1 MARKASNNNFQ
12 IEKTPCAQVIDGA
25 MDHANCLGQSG
36 DKAQSTTKDDV
47 PALHQATEAESAQ
60 GEVIEPDVIVQ
71 ETNQETN
78 PEIKQEEEMATQDK
92 VVEER
97 HHSTEVQVET
107 REEPTLVAAVQNES
121 TPLPTLPTKSQ
132 KSEAGISITVPMKYY
147 RQISF
152 LKIRTGIP
160 IRDLALRAVI
170 EFLERNKLE
179 D

>member
-47 PALHQATEAESAQ
+47 PALPHATEAGSAQ
-60 GEVIEPDVIVQ
+60 GEVIEPEEIVQESNQETSQ
-71 ETNQETN
+71 ETNQET
-78 PEIKQEEEMATQDK
+78 KEEEMATQDK
-92 VVEER
+92 VVE
-97 HHSTEVQVET
+97 VQAAA
-107 REEPTLVAAVQNES
+107 REDHTLVAAVQNET
-121 TPLPTLPTKSQ
+121 TPLQTLTTKSQ

-160 IRDLALRAVI
+160 IRDLALRAVV

>member
-47 PALHQATEAESAQ
+47 PALHQATEAVVQ
-60 GEVIEPDVIVQ
+60 GTNQEKSQ
-71 ETNQETN
+71 ETNQET
-78 PEIKQEEEMATQDK
+78 KEEEMATK
-92 VVEER
+92 
-97 HHSTEVQVET
+97 EVQVET
-107 REEPTLVAAVQNES
+107 REEQTLVAAVQNES
-121 TPLPTLPTKSQ
+121 TPLPTLATKSQ

-179 D
+179 E

>member
-12 IEKTPCAQVIDGA
+12 IDKTPCAQVIDGA

-60 GEVIEPDVIVQ
+60 GEVIEPEAVVQ
-71 ETNQETN
+71 GTNQETSQKTN
-78 PEIKQEEEMATQDK
+78 QETKEEEMATK
-92 VVEER
+92 
-97 HHSTEVQVET
+97 EVQAET
-107 REEPTLVAAVQNES
+107 REEQTLVAAVQNES
-121 TPLPTLPTKSQ
+121 TPLPTLATKSQ

>member
-47 PALHQATEAESAQ
+47 VSPLPHATEAESVQ
-60 GEVIEPDVIVQ
+60 GEVIEPEAVVQGTSQETSQ
-71 ETNQETN
+71 ETNQET
-78 PEIKQEEEMATQDK
+78 KEEEMATK
-92 VVEER
+92 
-97 HHSTEVQVET
+97 EVQAET
-107 REEPTLVAAVQNES
+107 REEQTLVAAVQNES
-121 TPLPTLPTKSQ
+121 TPLPTLATKSQ

>member
-60 GEVIEPDVIVQ
+60 GEVIEPEVIVQ

-97 HHSTEVQVET
+97 HHLTEVQAAT
-107 REEPTLVAAVQNES
+107 REEQTLVASAQNES
-121 TPLPTLPTKSQ
+121 TLLPTKSQ

>member
-12 IEKTPCAQVIDGA
+12 IEKTQCAQVIDGA

-36 DKAQSTTKDDV
+36 DKVQSTTKDDDV

-60 GEVIEPDVIVQ
+60 GEVIEPEAVVQGTSQDTSQ
-71 ETNQETN
+71 ETNQET
-78 PEIKQEEEMATQDK
+78 KEEEMAKKDK
-92 VVEER
+92 MVEEL
-97 HHSTEVQVET
+97 HHSKEVQSET
-107 REEPTLVAAVQNES
+107 REEQTLVAA
-121 TPLPTLPTKSQ
+121 LPTLATKSQ

>member
-60 GEVIEPDVIVQ
+60 GEVIEPEVIVQ
-71 ETNQETN
+71 ETNL
-78 PEIKQEEEMATQDK
+78 EIKQEEEMATQDK
-92 VVEER
+92 VVKER
-97 HHSTEVQVET
+97 HHSTEVQAAT
-107 REEPTLVAAVQNES
+107 REEQTLVASAQNES
-121 TPLPTLPTKSQ
+121 TLLPTKSQ

>member
-36 DKAQSTTKDDV
+36 DKVQSTTKDDV

-60 GEVIEPDVIVQ
+60 GEVIEPEAVVQ
-71 ETNQETN
+71 GTNQETN
-78 PEIKQEEEMATQDK
+78 PEIKQEEEMVTQDK

-97 HHSTEVQVET
+97 HHSTEVQAAT
-107 REEPTLVAAVQNES
+107 REEQTLVASAQNES
-121 TPLPTLPTKSQ
+121 TLLPTKSQ

>member
-12 IEKTPCAQVIDGA
+12 IDKTPCAQVISGA
-25 MDHANCLGQSG
+25 VDHANCLGQAD
-36 DKAQSTTKDDV
+36 DKAQSTTKANDV
-47 PALHQATEAESAQ
+47 PALPNAAEVESVQ
-60 GEVIEPDVIVQ
+60 GEVAEPEVIVQ
-71 ETNQETN
+71 GTNQET
-78 PEIKQEEEMATQDK
+78 KEEEMATQDK

-97 HHSTEVQVET
+97 HHSTEVQAAT
-107 REEPTLVAAVQNES
+107 REEQTLVASAQNES
-121 TPLPTLPTKSQ
+121 TLLPTKSQ

>member
-47 PALHQATEAESAQ
+47 PALHQVTEAESAQ
-60 GEVIEPDVIVQ
+60 GEVIEPEVIVQ

-97 HHSTEVQVET
+97 HHSTEVQAAT
-107 REEPTLVAAVQNES
+107 REEQTLVASAQNES
-121 TPLPTLPTKSQ
+121 TLLPTKSQ

-160 IRDLALRAVI
+160 IRDLTLRAVI

>member
-36 DKAQSTTKDDV
+36 DKVQSTTKDDV
-47 PALHQATEAESAQ
+47 PALHRAPEAESAQ
-60 GEVIEPDVIVQ
+60 GEVSEPEVIVQ

-97 HHSTEVQVET
+97 HHSTEVQAAT
-107 REEPTLVAAVQNES
+107 REEQTLVASAQNES
-121 TPLPTLPTKSQ
+121 TLLPTKSQ

>member
-47 PALHQATEAESAQ
+47 PALHQVTEAESAQ
-60 GEVIEPDVIVQ
+60 GEVIEPEVIVQ

-97 HHSTEVQVET
+97 HHSTEVQAAT
-107 REEPTLVAAVQNES
+107 REEQTLVASAQNES
-121 TPLPTLPTKSQ
+121 TLLPTKSQ

-170 EFLERNKLE
+170 EFLERNKLK

>member
-25 MDHANCLGQSG
+25 MDHANCLGQAD
-36 DKAQSTTKDDV
+36 DKAQSTTKADDV
-47 PALHQATEAESAQ
+47 PALPHATEAESVQ
-60 GEVIEPDVIVQ
+60 GEVAEPEVIVQ
-71 ETNQETN
+71 GTNQGTNQET
-78 PEIKQEEEMATQDK
+78 KEEGMATQDK

-97 HHSTEVQVET
+97 HHSTEVQAAT
-107 REEPTLVAAVQNES
+107 REEQTLVASAQNES
-121 TPLPTLPTKSQ
+121 TLLPTKSQ

>member
-36 DKAQSTTKDDV
+36 DKAQSTTKADYV
-47 PALHQATEAESAQ
+47 PALPHATEAESVQ
-60 GEVIEPDVIVQ
+60 GEVSEPEVIVQ

-97 HHSTEVQVET
+97 HHSTEVQAAT
-107 REEPTLVAAVQNES
+107 REEQTLVASAQNES
-121 TPLPTLPTKSQ
+121 TLLPTKSQ

>member
-25 MDHANCLGQSG
+25 MDHANCLGRAD
-36 DKAQSTTKDDV
+36 DKAQSTTKADDV
-47 PALHQATEAESAQ
+47 PALPHVTEAESVQ
-60 GEVIEPDVIVQ
+60 GEVSEPEVIVQ

-78 PEIKQEEEMATQDK
+78 PEIEQEEEMATQDK

-97 HHSTEVQVET
+97 HHSTEVQAAT
-107 REEPTLVAAVQNES
+107 REEQTLVASAQNES
-121 TPLPTLPTKSQ
+121 TLLPTKSQ

>member
-12 IEKTPCAQVIDGA
+12 IDKTPCAQVIDGA

-36 DKAQSTTKDDV
+36 DKAQSTTKDNV
-47 PALHQATEAESAQ
+47 PALPQATESESAQ
-60 GEVIEPDVIVQ
+60 GEVIEPEAVVQ
-71 ETNQETN
+71 GTNQETN
-78 PEIKQEEEMATQDK
+78 QKTNQETKEEEM
-92 VVEER
+92 
-97 HHSTEVQVET
+97 
-107 REEPTLVAAVQNES
+107 AAVQNES
-121 TPLPTLPTKSQ
+121 TPLPTLATKSQ

>member
-60 GEVIEPDVIVQ
+60 GEVIEPEVIVQ

-97 HHSTEVQVET
+97 HHSTEVQAAT
-107 REEPTLVAAVQNES
+107 REEQTLVASAQNES
-121 TPLPTLPTKSQ
+121 TLLPTKSQ

>member
-60 GEVIEPDVIVQ
+60 GEVIEPEAVVQGTNQETIQ
-71 ETNQETN
+71 ETNQET
-78 PEIKQEEEMATQDK
+78 KEEEMATQDK

-97 HHSTEVQVET
+97 HHSTEVQAAT
-107 REEPTLVAAVQNES
+107 REEQTLVASAQNES
-121 TPLPTLPTKSQ
+121 TLLPTKSQ

>member
-1 MARKASNNNFQ
+1 MARTASNNNFQ

-60 GEVIEPDVIVQ
+60 GEVIEPEVIVQ

-97 HHSTEVQVET
+97 HHSTEVQAAT
-107 REEPTLVAAVQNES
+107 REEQTLVASAQNES
-121 TPLPTLPTKSQ
+121 TLLPTKSQ

>member
-12 IEKTPCAQVIDGA
+12 IDKTPCAQVIDGA
-25 MDHANCLGQSG
+25 MDHANCLGQAG
-36 DKAQSTTKDDV
+36 DKAQSTTKDDDV
-47 PALHQATEAESAQ
+47 PALQQATEAESVQ
-60 GEVIEPDVIVQ
+60 GEVIEPEAVVQGTSQETSQ
-71 ETNQETN
+71 ETNQET
-78 PEIKQEEEMATQDK
+78 KEEEMAT
-92 VVEER
+92 R
-97 HHSTEVQVET
+97 EVQAET
-107 REEPTLVAAVQNES
+107 REEQTLVAAVQNES
-121 TPLPTLPTKSQ
+121 TPLPTLATKSQ

>member
-1 MARKASNNNFQ
+1 MARKASNNLQ
-12 IEKTPCAQVIDGA
+12 IEKAPFTEVVDGA

-36 DKAQSTTKDDV
+36 DKVQSTTKDDDV
-47 PALHQATEAESAQ
+47 PALHQASEAESAQ
-60 GEVIEPDVIVQ
+60 GEVIEPEAVVQGTSQETSQ
-71 ETNQETN
+71 ETNQET
-78 PEIKQEEEMATQDK
+78 KEEEMATK
-92 VVEER
+92 
-97 HHSTEVQVET
+97 EVQAET
-107 REEPTLVAAVQNES
+107 REEQTLVAALPNES
-121 TPLPTLPTKSQ
+121 TPLPTLATKSQ

-179 D
+179 E

>member
-36 DKAQSTTKDDV
+36 DKVQSTTKDDV

-60 GEVIEPDVIVQ
+60 GEVIEPEAVVQ
-71 ETNQETN
+71 GTNQETN

-97 HHSTEVQVET
+97 HHSTEVQAAT
-107 REEPTLVAAVQNES
+107 REEQTLVASAQNES
-121 TPLPTLPTKSQ
+121 TLLPTKSQ

>member
-36 DKAQSTTKDDV
+36 DKVQSTTKDDV
-47 PALHQATEAESAQ
+47 PVLHQATEAESAQ
-60 GEVIEPDVIVQ
+60 GEVIEPEAVVQGTTPETSQ
-71 ETNQETN
+71 ETNQET
-78 PEIKQEEEMATQDK
+78 KEEEMATKDK
-92 VVEER
+92 VVEKL
-97 HHSTEVQVET
+97 HHSKEVQSET
-107 REEPTLVAAVQNES
+107 REEQTLVAA
-121 TPLPTLPTKSQ
+121 LPTLATKSQ

-160 IRDLALRAVI
+160 IRDLALCAVI

>member
-36 DKAQSTTKDDV
+36 DKVQSTTKDDV

-60 GEVIEPDVIVQ
+60 GEVIEPEVIVQ

-97 HHSTEVQVET
+97 HHSTEVQAAT
-107 REEPTLVAAVQNES
+107 REEQTLVASAQNES
-121 TPLPTLPTKSQ
+121 TLLPTKSQ

>member
-60 GEVIEPDVIVQ
+60 GEVIEPEAVVQGTNQ
-71 ETNQETN
+71 ETNQETSQETN
-78 PEIKQEEEMATQDK
+78 QETKEEEMATK
-92 VVEER
+92 
-97 HHSTEVQVET
+97 EVQVET
-107 REEPTLVAAVQNES
+107 REEQTLVAAVQNES
-121 TPLPTLPTKSQ
+121 TPLPTLATKSQ

>member
-36 DKAQSTTKDDV
+36 DKVQSTTKDDV

-60 GEVIEPDVIVQ
+60 GTNQ
-71 ETNQETN
+71 ETSQETN

-97 HHSTEVQVET
+97 HHSTEVQAAT
-107 REEPTLVAAVQNES
+107 REEQTLVASAQNES
-121 TPLPTLPTKSQ
+121 TLLPTKSQ

>member
-60 GEVIEPDVIVQ
+60 GEVIEPEVIVQ

-92 VVEER
+92 VVEEL
-97 HHSTEVQVET
+97 HHSTEVQAAT
-107 REEPTLVAAVQNES
+107 REEQTLVASAQNES
-121 TPLPTLPTKSQ
+121 TLLPTKSQ